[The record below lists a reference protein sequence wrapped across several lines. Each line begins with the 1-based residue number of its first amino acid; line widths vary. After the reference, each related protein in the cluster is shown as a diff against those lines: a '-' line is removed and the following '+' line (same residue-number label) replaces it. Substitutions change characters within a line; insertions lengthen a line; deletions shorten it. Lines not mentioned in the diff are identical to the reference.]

1 MEPESHKVE
10 KKSGWIKIALIV
22 VAVACLT
29 SVLTIWMA
37 KLYLFPTEFK
47 PVHLNAQE
55 EKDLDSK
62 IKALTGH
69 AQGPAGAP
77 TEKGDSTSSKTTTP
91 PLTPE
96 RYSEKNANR
105 RIQLSQREIN
115 GLLSKNNDM
124 AKKLAIHLSDDLA
137 SAKLLVPLDP
147 DLPLFGG
154 KTLKVTA
161 GMELRYADQKPV
173 AILRGVSVWGVPI
186 PNAWL
191 GGIKNIDLFQEFGM
205 DQGFWHTF
213 AAGVEDIQIE
223 DSQLTIQLKP

>member
-1 MEPESHKVE
+1 MESETPEVE
-10 KKSGWIKIALIV
+10 KKSSWIKVALIV
-22 VAVACLT
+22 VVVACLT

-47 PVHLNAQE
+47 PVHLNARE
-55 EKDLDSK
+55 EKVLDTK
-62 IKALTGH
+62 IKAL
-69 AQGPAGAP
+69 AGDVASSGTP
-77 TEKGDSTSSKTTTP
+77 STEGRNASPTSSKSES
-91 PLTPE
+91 LTPE
-96 RYSEKNANR
+96 RYSEKNAQR

-115 GLLSKNNDM
+115 GLLSKNTDM

-137 SAKLLVPLDP
+137 SAKLIVPLDP

-161 GMELRYADQKPV
+161 GMELRYANQRPV
-173 AILRGVSVWGVPI
+173 AILLGVSIWGVPI

-191 GGIKNIDLFQEFGM
+191 GGIKNYDLVQEFGM

-213 AAGVEDIQIE
+213 AAGVEDIQIA
-223 DSQLTIQLKP
+223 DGHLTIQLKP

>member
-1 MEPESHKVE
+1 MESDRPMAE
-10 KKSGWIKIALIV
+10 KKSGWLKITMIV

-47 PVHLNAQE
+47 PVVLNAQE
-55 EKDLDSK
+55 QKHLDTK

-69 AQGPAGAP
+69 AQGPAGKPAQ
-77 TEKGDSTSSKTTTP
+77 KRISAASKTTSP
-91 PLTPE
+91 PVTPE
-96 RYSEKNANR
+96 RYSENNANR

-115 GLLSKNNDM
+115 GLLSKNTEM
-124 AKKLAIHLSDDLA
+124 ARKFAIHLSDDLA

-147 DLPLFGG
+147 ELPLFGG

-161 GMELRYADQKPV
+161 GMELRYAGQRPV
-173 AILRGVSVWGVPI
+173 AILRGVSIWGVPI

-191 GGIKNIDLFQEFGM
+191 GGIKNIDLFREFGM

-213 AAGVEDIQIE
+213 AAGVEDIQIANG
-223 DSQLTIQLKP
+223 QLTIQLKP